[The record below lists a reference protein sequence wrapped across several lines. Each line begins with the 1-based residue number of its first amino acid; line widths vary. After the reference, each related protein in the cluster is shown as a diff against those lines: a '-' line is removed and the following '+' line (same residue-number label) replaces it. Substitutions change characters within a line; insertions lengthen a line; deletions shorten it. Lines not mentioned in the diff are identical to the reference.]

1 MIEPAV
7 ARLPADSL
15 PRTVAPRHHRG
26 RGLVVAAFGG
36 ACMAL
41 SVPPWGWWPLAF
53 VAVALWDRALAHVTA
68 RTRFVR
74 SFVLGACWL
83 LPTTFWMWDFTAVGY
98 LVSGAAFSAYVG
110 VAGVLVPGDDRR
122 SWVRWL
128 ALPGALVLCEAARW
142 SFPFEGVPLATVAM
156 GQAAAPLGQVAR
168 IGSAIGVVMV
178 VGVGGVALSAAW
190 ERRWRVAGATLAA
203 VVLVWGVALV
213 APRGHAT
220 GELTVALVQGGGPQ
234 GTRAADS
241 DPYEVFER
249 HLVASSG
256 VRTPVDL
263 VLWPENVIEVEA
275 PYTDSREHR
284 ELTEL
289 ARRLRTTL
297 VVGATEGLD
306 AERFA
311 NFSVVYDAE
320 GELGDRYDKQR
331 RVPFGEYVPLRSF
344 VESIAGPFVDSM
356 EESGA
361 GLTRR
366 DAVVGEGPAVLETDV
381 GTFAVAI
388 SWEIFFADGVRE
400 AVQLGGE
407 VVLNPTNGSSY
418 WLTQVQTQQVASSQ
432 LRAVETGR
440 WVLQAAPTGFSA
452 VVDPEGGVV
461 IRTAVSEQRVLQETV
476 EERSGDTIATI
487 VGPWPTIGLA
497 AAVVTAAW
505 IVALGERRRAERP
518 VPAGTDPVS
527 GEA

>member
-1 MIEPAV
+1 
-7 ARLPADSL
+7 
-15 PRTVAPRHHRG
+15 
-26 RGLVVAAFGG
+26 
-36 ACMAL
+36 MAL

-53 VAVALWDRALAHVTA
+53 VAVALWDRALAHVPA

-83 LPTTFWMWDFTAVGY
+83 LPATLWMWDFTAIGY
-98 LVSGAAFSAYVG
+98 VLSGLAFSAYVG
-110 VAGVLVPGDDRR
+110 VAGMLVPALDPR

-142 SFPFEGVPLATVAM
+142 TFPFEGVPLATVAM
-156 GQAAAPLGQVAR
+156 GQAAAPLGQFAR
-168 IGSAIGVVMV
+168 IGSAIGVVLV
-178 VGVGGVALSAAW
+178 VGAGGVALSAAW
-190 ERRWRVAGATLAA
+190 ERRWRVAAGALAA
-203 VVLVWGVALV
+203 VVVVWALAMV

-220 GELTVALVQGGGPQ
+220 GDLTVALVQGGGPQ
-234 GTRAADS
+234 GTRSADT

-284 ELTEL
+284 ELTQL
-289 ARRLRTTL
+289 ARRLGTTL

-311 NFSVVYDAE
+311 NFSVVYDRD
-320 GELGDRYDKQR
+320 GELGDRYDKER

-344 VESIAGPFVDSM
+344 IESIAGPFVDSM

-388 SWEIFFADGVRE
+388 SWEIFFTDRVRE
-400 AVQLGGE
+400 GVQLGGE

-432 LRAVETGR
+432 LRAIETGR

-452 VVDPEGGVV
+452 VVDPDGGVV

-476 EERSGDTIATI
+476 EERSGDTIATVI
-487 VGPWPTIGLA
+487 GPWPAVGVA
-497 AAVVTAAW
+497 AAMVAGAWALTVATRRQLSDRPRAAQPPPTAT
-505 IVALGERRRAERP
+505 
-518 VPAGTDPVS
+518 PAADQV
-527 GEA
+527 